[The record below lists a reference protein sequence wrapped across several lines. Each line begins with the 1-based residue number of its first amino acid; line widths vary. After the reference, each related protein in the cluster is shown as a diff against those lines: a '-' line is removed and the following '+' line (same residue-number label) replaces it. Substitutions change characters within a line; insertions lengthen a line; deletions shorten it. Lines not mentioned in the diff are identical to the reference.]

1 MTSGLERVEMG
12 TRLGDAE
19 FQRVY
24 SDVEAYYGARVAKY
38 GATPRGVDWSCQ
50 ATQSLRFVQLLRIC
64 DFAAPFMLND
74 VGCGYGALCA
84 FLDLRYPDSRVDY
97 LGVDLSRAMVSRARR
112 RFRRADRRFAVGKA
126 SPRLADYS
134 VASGVMNVN
143 VGHSRAVWED
153 FIAAMLQDMRRTSR
167 RGFSVNFISDVVAA
181 SEAPDNSPATRLY
194 RTSPERWIPY
204 CENVLGCSVETLDNY
219 GMREFTLLLRC
230 QENGGYTDISKRW
243 G

>member
-143 VGHSRAVWED
+143 VGYSRAVWED

-181 SEAPDNSPATRLY
+181 SEAPDHSPATRLY

-219 GMREFTLLLRC
+219 GMKEFTLLLRC
-230 QENGGYTDISKRW
+230 RRIWRIH
-243 G
+243 

>member
-1 MTSGLERVEMG
+1 MTRGLERVEMG
-12 TRLGDAE
+12 TRPGDAE

-64 DFAAPFMLND
+64 DFAGPFALND

-112 RFRRADRRFAVGKA
+112 RFRRAGRRFAVGKA

-143 VGHSRAVWED
+143 VGYSRAVWED

-167 RGFSVNFISDVVAA
+167 LGFSVNFMSDVVAA
-181 SEAPDNSPATRLY
+181 PEAPDYLPATLY

-204 CENVLGCSVETLDNY
+204 CEDALGCSVETLDNY
-219 GMREFTLLLRC
+219 GM
-230 QENGGYTDISKRW
+230 
-243 G
+243 

>member
-143 VGHSRAVWED
+143 VGYSRAVWED

-181 SEAPDNSPATRLY
+181 SEAPDHSPATRLY

-230 QENGGYTDISKRW
+230 RRIWRIH
-243 G
+243 

>member
-64 DFAAPFMLND
+64 DFAAPFALND

-84 FLDLRYPDSRVDY
+84 FLDLRYPNSRVDY
-97 LGVDLSRAMVSRARR
+97 LGVDLSRPMVNRASR

-167 RGFSVNFISDVVAA
+167 RGFSVNFMSDVVAA
-181 SEAPDNSPATRLY
+181 SEAPDNPPAIRLY

-204 CENVLGCSVETLDNY
+204 CENALGCSVETLDNY

-230 QENGGYTDISKRW
+230 QENLADSPLRH
-243 G
+243 